1 MDSIKLL
8 QKIKHQH
15 DYYSRC
21 LTLSL
26 AAVVCL
32 VGLGLW
38 WAEVPLLDEHKAMVG
53 LVMILLA
60 FIFYNIPY
68 FVYHMLRR
76 HYRGND
82 QVMQLLGKRWYFY
95 KVNIMNR

>member
-1 MDSIKLL
+1 MDSIELL

-15 DYYSRC
+15 DYYNRC

-26 AAVVCL
+26 AAVIGL

-38 WAEVPLLDEHKAMVG
+38 WAEVPLLDEYKIAVG

-60 FIFYNIPY
+60 FIFFNIPY
-68 FVYHMLRR
+68 FVYRLMRR
-76 HYRGND
+76 RYRGD
-82 QVMQLLGKRWYFY
+82 DRMMQLIGKRWYFY
-95 KVNIMNR
+95 KVNIINR